1 WSNQALRRAH
11 GDLEE
16 ADRANRRA
24 LIRLNVANGTHYLGD
39 GDLFGSLIWFTRAL
53 SLEEDQTRQRS
64 HRTRIAAVLRECP
77 RFAQLWFHDDNATD
91 VTFSPD
97 GRWVLTASD
106 DRTARVWD
114 VVTGKPRFAVPLRHG
129 HAVLRASFS
138 PDGSRILT
146 ASADRT
152 AGVWDAVTGRRIATL
167 AGHRGPVCDARFSPD
182 GGRVVTASSD
192 STARIWDATGPQLG
206 APLRHDGGVVRASFH
221 PDGKQVL
228 TAGADGGA
236 RIWRLQRKGAVV

>member
-1 WSNQALRRAH
+1 RRAAER
-11 GDLEE
+11 GDSPGL
-16 ADRANRRA
+16 
-24 LIRLNVANGTHYLGD
+24 
-39 GDLFGSLIWFTRAL
+39 
-53 SLEEDQTRQRS
+53 
-64 HRTRIAAVLRECP
+64 
-77 RFAQLWFHDDNATD
+77 AQLGFHDDNATD
-91 VTFSPD
+91 VRFSPD

-152 AGVWDAVTGRRIATL
+152 AGVWDAVTGRLIATL

-182 GGRVVTASSD
+182 GRRVVTASSD
-192 STARIWDATGPQLG
+192 STARIWDATAPQLR
-206 APLRHDGGVVRASFH
+206 AP
-221 PDGKQVL
+221 
-228 TAGADGGA
+228 
-236 RIWRLQRKGAVV
+236 